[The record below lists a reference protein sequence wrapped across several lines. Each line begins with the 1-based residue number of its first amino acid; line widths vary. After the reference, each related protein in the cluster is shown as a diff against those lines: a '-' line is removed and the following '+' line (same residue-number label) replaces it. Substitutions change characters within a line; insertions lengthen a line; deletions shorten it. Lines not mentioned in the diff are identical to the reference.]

1 MRMSDWS
8 SDVCS
13 SVLRLHAWRQDPA
26 NKDKA
31 VPLPEIAAALAEE
44 AWLLCFDEFHVVNI
58 ADAMILGRLF
68 ETLFARGVVVVA
80 TSNWPPDR
88 LYEGGLQRERS
99 EEHTSELQSLMRI
112 SLAVFWLTKKKL
124 MLDKLIL

>member
-1 MRMSDWS
+1 MDLFFRSAPIERKRRVHFHAFMQEVQD
-8 SDVCS
+8 
-13 SVLRLHAWRQDPA
+13 RRHAWRQDPA

-31 VPLPEIAAALAEE
+31 DPLPIIGAELAEE

-68 ETLFARGVVVVA
+68 ETLFASGGVVVA

-88 LYEGGLQRERS
+88 LWHGNAPGRNRGG
-99 EEHTSELQSLMRI
+99 
-112 SLAVFWLTKKKL
+112 KYG
-124 MLDKLIL
+124 

>member
-1 MRMSDWS
+1 MQEVQD
-8 SDVCS
+8 
-13 SVLRLHAWRQDPA
+13 RLHAWRQDPA

-31 VPLPEIAAALAEE
+31 DPLPIIGAELAEE

-68 ETLFARGVVVVA
+68 ATLFASGVVVVA

-88 LYEGGLQRERS
+88 LYDGGLQRERFQQIGRAPCRERVCRS
-99 EEHTSELQSLMRI
+99 
-112 SLAVFWLTKKKL
+112 V
-124 MLDKLIL
+124 